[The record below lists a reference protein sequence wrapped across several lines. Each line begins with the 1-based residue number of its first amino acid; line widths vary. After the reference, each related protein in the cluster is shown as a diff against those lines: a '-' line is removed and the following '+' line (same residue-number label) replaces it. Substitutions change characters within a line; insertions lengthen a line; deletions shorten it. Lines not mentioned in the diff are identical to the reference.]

1 MSKNSKE
8 DESGLGFDHIYPKL
22 IEIPLP
28 SLYSEFDYHKYI
40 LNDFVR
46 VAYMSIPVWTIHEVN
61 VHASVV
67 V

>member
-22 IEIPLP
+22 IEIPLL
-28 SLYSEFDYHKYI
+28 SLYSEFDYHKYV

-46 VAYMSIPVWTIHEVN
+46 VAYMSIPV
-61 VHASVV
+61 
-67 V
+67 